1 MRWCRGVDPFWG
13 AIGTGQEVELGPA
26 DVWMSWTE
34 QEKME
39 YILSVW
45 SQKKRRYG

>member
-1 MRWCRGVDPFWG
+1 
-13 AIGTGQEVELGPA
+13 
-26 DVWMSWTE
+26 MSWTE